1 MGWQQDNRGMAV
13 GAAATI
19 AAMAKSAGSRAAG
32 AGRAKTSQRVT
43 IRDVAARAGVNMS
56 TVSRALNPEAR
67 HLISDEAVVRVIE
80 AAKALGYRQNRLAS
94 ALTRGR
100 SQVIGVLLPDIEN
113 AVFPPIIRGIE
124 ERLAADGYA
133 VLIANASGTPA
144 DRERILEQM
153 FERQVDGL
161 VVATAS
167 RDDQV
172 VRRCILEHVPVVLV
186 NRAEE
191 HRLAPEVVND
201 DFYSM
206 QLAVDHLHA
215 LGHRRIAHLAG
226 PLAFATGHSR
236 WQGFQLAAQRH
247 RLGAVHMVEAT
258 EYTRDAGRVACAELL
273 KRFRGTTAIVAAND
287 LLAMGCYDAL
297 AAAGLRCPPDVSI
310 VGHNDIPLVD
320 MVNPPLTTLRIQHR
334 EMGRQAAQLLL
345 ERLVAPDAK
354 PVRVTLSPELIVRG
368 STAPPRTPS
377 RADSRADTP

>member
-1 MGWQQDNRGMAV
+1 
-13 GAAATI
+13 
-19 AAMAKSAGSRAAG
+19 
-32 AGRAKTSQRVT
+32 
-43 IRDVAARAGVNMS
+43 MS

-67 HLISDEAVVRVIE
+67 HLISDEAVIRVIE
-80 AAKALGYRQNRLAS
+80 AAKSLGYRQNKLAS

-124 ERLAADGYA
+124 ERLSAGGYA
-133 VLIANASGTPA
+133 VLIANASGSPA

-153 FERQVDGL
+153 FGRQVDGL

-172 VRRCILEHVPVVLV
+172 VRRCILENVPVVLV

-206 QLAVDHLHA
+206 QLAVDHLYA
-215 LGHRRIAHLAG
+215 LGHRRIAHIAG
-226 PLAFATGHSR
+226 PLALATGHSR

-247 RLGAVHMVEAT
+247 RLGALHMVET
-258 EYTRDAGRVACAELL
+258 IEYTREAGRVASVELL
-273 KRFRGTTAIVAAND
+273 KRFRGTTAVVAAND
-287 LLAMGCYDAL
+287 LLALGCYDAL
-297 AAAGLRCPPDVSI
+297 RAAGLRCPQDVSI

-320 MVNPPLTTLRIQHR
+320 MVDPPLTTLRIQHR

-345 ERLVAPDAK
+345 ERLGAPDAK
-354 PVRVTLSPELIVRG
+354 PVRITLSPELIVRG
-368 STAPPRTPS
+368 STATPRSAT
-377 RADSRADTP
+377 RADSRAES